1 MFSFIKK
8 IRNKILGSS
17 SVSEKA
23 VNDRVHSPQKPSA
36 KVAPSSNSTQTKSS
50 EQVSKSNVD
59 TSVSKNTPEKKKK
72 YSVYGN
78 CQADPLGNILQTN
91 SEFSENW
98 EFVQFPKPS
107 FALRADDWVEI
118 ENLMGTLDLFITQ
131 NVGESHGIFASD
143 NLAKHM
149 KPEARVI
156 RIPNAYFSGYMPEV
170 VYFRAGE
177 PHVTKFCDYHDE
189 NFLALFMADPVNA
202 VEKAVAKVEDPA
214 TYSSERV
221 LENAHASLDELARR
235 EEECDI
241 TVSDYIAAHWKDD
254 ILFYSMNHP
263 KRTVLSHMASKIMV
277 ALGQE
282 SSDVKGN
289 YEHLNNTRLPV
300 YESVKR
306 VLNKDIEWQVSV
318 GQQEIALESYYQGHA
333 KVLRSLEPEF
343 LRKAYKKFLA
353 TREAS

>member
-1 MFSFIKK
+1 MGPSSMNDKK
-8 IRNKILGSS
+8 GSHR
-17 SVSEKA
+17 A
-23 VNDRVHSPQKPSA
+23 HSPQK
-36 KVAPSSNSTQTKSS
+36 NSDKLSPPTDNTQTKST
-50 EQVSKSNVD
+50 EQASKCNVSS
-59 TSVSKNTPEKKKK
+59 SVGKNAPEKKKK

-91 SEFSENW
+91 SEFSDNW

-118 ENLMGTLDLFITQ
+118 ENLMSTLDLFITQ
-131 NVGESHGIFASD
+131 NVGESHGIFASE
-143 NLAKHM
+143 NLVKHM
-149 KPEARVI
+149 KPETRVI

-202 VEKAVAKVEDPA
+202 VEKAVVKVEDPV

-221 LENAHASLDELARR
+221 LENARASIDELARR

-241 TVSDYIAAHWKDD
+241 TVSDYIAEHWKED

-263 KRTVLSHMASKIMV
+263 KRTVLSHMASNIMV

-282 SSDVKGN
+282 SSDVKGK
-289 YEHLNNTRLPV
+289 YEHLNNNRPPV
-300 YESVKR
+300 YESVKN
-306 VLNKDIEWQVSV
+306 VLNKDIDWQVV
-318 GQQEIALESYYQGHA
+318 VNQQEISLESYYQGHA

-343 LRKAYKKFLA
+343 LRKAYKKFLT

>member
-8 IRNKILGSS
+8 IRNKIMNPS
-17 SVSEKA
+17 SVNNKKA
-23 VNDRVHSPQKPSA
+23 SHRIHSSQKYSDKLSPPA
-36 KVAPSSNSTQTKSS
+36 DNTQTKST
-50 EQVSKSNVD
+50 EHAFKDNVD
-59 TSVSKNTPEKKKK
+59 TSVSKKAPKRKKK

-91 SEFSENW
+91 SEFSDNW

-118 ENLMGTLDLFITQ
+118 EKLMSTLDLFITQ

-156 RIPNAYFSGYMPEV
+156 RVPNAYFSGYMPEV

-202 VEKAVAKVEDPA
+202 VEKAVAKVKDPV
-214 TYSSERV
+214 TYSSEHV
-221 LENAHASLDELARR
+221 LENARASLDELARR

-241 TVSDYIAAHWKDD
+241 TVSDYIAEHWKDD